1 MGLEISGLEFAYK
14 KEKVLRGVSFS
25 ADYGELVC
33 LLGGNGAGKTT
44 LFRNILGFLRSY
56 RGTIR
61 IDGQD
66 SKTLSPRSLARK
78 IAYIP
83 QSHVQTFNYSVL
95 LTVMMG
101 LNPAINSIRGP
112 LPAQEVLARQA
123 LVTLGIE
130 GLADRGF
137 AEISGGERQLT
148 LIARA
153 LVQNSRLLIMDEP
166 TANLDYG
173 NQIRVMKKIQEIAK
187 SGYLV
192 IESTHNPEH
201 AFFFADRVIVLKDGR
216 IYVDGKPSEAL
227 DAACLENIYH
237 IPVEVPTLSLS
248 DRTVR
253 VCVPRF

>member
-14 KEKVLRGVSFS
+14 KEMVLRGVSFS

-44 LFRNILGFLRSY
+44 LFRNILGFLRAY
-56 RGTIR
+56 RGTIY
-61 IDGQD
+61 IDGED
-66 SKTLSPRSLARK
+66 SKTLSPRSLAQK

-83 QSHVQTFNYSVL
+83 QSHAQTFNYSVL

-112 LPAQEVLARQA
+112 LPSQEALARQA

-130 GLADRGF
+130 RLADRGF

-153 LVQNSRLLIMDEP
+153 LVQNSRLLVMDEP

-216 IYVDGKPSEAL
+216 VYADGKPSEAL
-227 DAACLENIYH
+227 DAACLETIYH
-237 IPVEVPTLSLS
+237 IPVEVPALNLP

-253 VCVPRF
+253 VCVPR